1 MTYDPTRLN
10 GEITGENLHAFL
22 DGQLNAEDSKFV
34 GDWLEANPDVAAEL
48 MEYADQNAAIQA
60 LYPEPTAVPDLG
72 AMAKTPAPA
81 NRNSAPWSAI
91 AASVVT
97 LGIGLTL
104 GWTGHDTLAPTPQPD
119 ATQVAVLVAEAVR
132 AHALYSVD
140 PHRPVEIG
148 ADQSETMVRWLSNRV
163 GTPVSAPDLTKN
175 GYMLVGGRLISAAE
189 GPAAQF
195 MYEDETGRRITLFA
209 TQGSGHEASFNYT
222 RQGDTGSF
230 YWQDATLSYALTG
243 DVTRSELSDLAIS
256 VFDQGV

>member
-1 MTYDPTRLN
+1 M
-10 GEITGENLHAFL
+10 
-22 DGQLNAEDSKFV
+22 
-34 GDWLEANPDVAAEL
+34 PDASQVAAL
-48 MEYADQNAAIQA
+48 
-60 LYPEPTAVPDLG
+60 
-72 AMAKTPAPA
+72 
-81 NRNSAPWSAI
+81 
-91 AASVVT
+91 VT
-97 LGIGLTL
+97 
-104 GWTGHDTLAPTPQPD
+104 
-119 ATQVAVLVAEAVR
+119 EAVR

-163 GTPVSAPDLTKN
+163 GTPVSAPDLSQN
-175 GYMLVGGRLISAAE
+175 GFTLVGGRLVSAAE

-243 DVTRSELSDLAIS
+243 DVTRSELSDLAVS
-256 VFDQGV
+256 VFDQGI